1 MSILG
6 QAHRSLSGWLLLL
19 VLLCPTAIFAAD
31 EFTFELEEF
40 AKKAL
45 KMGGYAELKWE
56 HMDIN
61 QSSAFSLLNPV
72 HNLSSLD
79 RFSGSLQL
87 DGRYDQGISS
97 FNWRLKASAQQDN
110 IGWYDRSDV
119 YEAYG
124 SIKPTPLF
132 TGSIGKKSYKWGK
145 GYAWNPIGFIN
156 RRKDPNDP
164 DEALEGYITTEI
176 DLIKSYTGALRTA
189 ALTTVILPVWDDFND
204 DFGEVN
210 HLNLATKLYF
220 LFLDTD
226 IDLILYTGNSRSSR
240 YGLDFSKNMASNF
253 EIHGEWAY
261 VPRHRKVTLN
271 ENNSVVIQNTS
282 ATSYLLGLRYLSE
295 NELTSIIEFYHN
307 GAGYS
312 EDEMTR
318 FYQLIEDG
326 ANEGTLTGSRLLDK
340 ARELS
345 LKGYGRPQ
353 PGRDYIYARF
363 SQKEPFDIL
372 YFTPALTT
380 MINMKDQSYS
390 VMPELIYTGLTNW
403 ELRIRFSYFNG
414 GSSTE
419 YNEKLFS
426 NKLELRLRF
435 FF

>member
-1 MSILG
+1 MNC
-6 QAHRSLSGWLLLL
+6 ARNLSGWLLLL
-19 VLLCPTAIFAAD
+19 LLFCPTQIFAAD

-40 AKKAL
+40 EKKAL
-45 KMGGYAELKWE
+45 KFGGYAEIKWE

-72 HNLSSLD
+72 HNLSSFD
-79 RFSGSLQL
+79 RFSTSLQL

-97 FNWRLKASAQQDN
+97 FNWLLNAAAQQDD
-110 IGWYDRSDV
+110 IGWADTSDV
-119 YEAYG
+119 YEAYA
-124 SIKPTPLF
+124 SIKPTPHV

-145 GYAWNPIGFIN
+145 GYAWNPVGFIN

-164 DEALEGYITTEI
+164 EEALEGYITTEI
-176 DLIKSYTGALRTA
+176 DLIKSYAGALRTA

-204 DFGEVN
+204 DFGEIN
-210 HLNLATKLYF
+210 HLNLASKLYL

-240 YGLDFSKNMASNF
+240 YGLDFSRNLASNF

-261 VPRHRKVTLN
+261 VPRHRKVTLD
-271 ENNSVVIQNTS
+271 EDNSVVVQNTS
-282 ATSYLLGLRYLSE
+282 ATSYLLGLRYLSK
-295 NELTSIIEFYHN
+295 NDLTSIIEFYHN

-312 EDEMTR
+312 EDEITR
-318 FYQLIEDG
+318 FYQLVEDG
-326 ANEGTLTGSRLLDK
+326 ADEGTLTGSRFLDK

-353 PGRDYIYARF
+353 PGRDYINARF

-380 MINMKDQSYS
+380 MINLDDQSYS
-390 VMPELIYTGLTNW
+390 IMPELIYTGLTNF
-403 ELRIRFSYFNG
+403 ELRVRFSYFNG

-419 YNEKLFS
+419 YGEKLYS
-426 NKLELRLRF
+426 NKLELRLRYF
-435 FF
+435 F

>member
-6 QAHRSLSGWLLLL
+6 QAPRSLSGWLLLL
-19 VLLCPTAIFAAD
+19 LLLGPTTIFAAD

-40 AKKAL
+40 EKKPL
-45 KMGGYAELKWE
+45 KMGGYAEIKWE

-72 HNLSSLD
+72 HNLSTLD
-79 RFSGSLQL
+79 RFSTSLQL

-97 FNWRLKASAQQDN
+97 FNWILKAAAQQDN

-124 SIKPTPLF
+124 SIKPTPHV

-145 GYAWNPIGFIN
+145 GYAWNPVGFIN
-156 RRKDPNDP
+156 RKKDPNDP

-176 DLIKSYTGALRTA
+176 DLIKSYAGALRTA

-210 HLNLATKLYF
+210 HLNLAAKLYF

-240 YGLDFSKNMASNF
+240 YGLDFSRNMASNF

-261 VPRHRKVTLN
+261 VPRHRKVTLD
-271 ENNSVVIQNTS
+271 EDNSVVVQNTS

-326 ANEGTLTGSRLLDK
+326 ADEGTLTGSRLLDK

-380 MINMKDQSYS
+380 MINLEDQSYS

-403 ELRIRFSYFNG
+403 ELRVRFSYFNG
-414 GSSTE
+414 GGSTE
-419 YNEKLFS
+419 YGEKLFS
-426 NKLELRLRF
+426 NKLELRLRYF
-435 FF
+435 F

>member
-1 MSILG
+1 
-6 QAHRSLSGWLLLL
+6 
-19 VLLCPTAIFAAD
+19 
-31 EFTFELEEF
+31 
-40 AKKAL
+40 
-45 KMGGYAELKWE
+45 
-56 HMDIN
+56 
-61 QSSAFSLLNPV
+61 
-72 HNLSSLD
+72 
-79 RFSGSLQL
+79 
-87 DGRYDQGISS
+87 
-97 FNWRLKASAQQDN
+97 
-110 IGWYDRSDV
+110 
-119 YEAYG
+119 
-124 SIKPTPLF
+124 
-132 TGSIGKKSYKWGK
+132 
-145 GYAWNPIGFIN
+145 
-156 RRKDPNDP
+156 
-164 DEALEGYITTEI
+164 
-176 DLIKSYTGALRTA
+176 
-189 ALTTVILPVWDDFND
+189 
-204 DFGEVN
+204 
-210 HLNLATKLYF
+210 
-220 LFLDTD
+220 
-226 IDLILYTGNSRSSR
+226 
-240 YGLDFSKNMASNF
+240 
-253 EIHGEWAY
+253 

-271 ENNSVVIQNTS
+271 ENNSVVIQNIS

-326 ANEGTLTGSRLLDK
+326 ANEGTLTESRLLDK

-380 MINMKDQSYS
+380 MINLEDQSYS

>member
-6 QAHRSLSGWLLLL
+6 QARRSLSGWLLLL

-87 DGRYDQGISS
+87 DGRYDQGISN

-220 LFLDTD
+220 LFL
-226 IDLILYTGNSRSSR
+226 
-240 YGLDFSKNMASNF
+240 
-253 EIHGEWAY
+253 E
-261 VPRHRKVTLN
+261 VVKVKDMP
-271 ENNSVVIQNTS
+271 V
-282 ATSYLLGLRYLSE
+282 
-295 NELTSIIEFYHN
+295 
-307 GAGYS
+307 
-312 EDEMTR
+312 
-318 FYQLIEDG
+318 
-326 ANEGTLTGSRLLDK
+326 
-340 ARELS
+340 
-345 LKGYGRPQ
+345 RPH
-353 PGRDYIYARF
+353 
-363 SQKEPFDIL
+363 
-372 YFTPALTT
+372 
-380 MINMKDQSYS
+380 
-390 VMPELIYTGLTNW
+390 
-403 ELRIRFSYFNG
+403 
-414 GSSTE
+414 
-419 YNEKLFS
+419 
-426 NKLELRLRF
+426 
-435 FF
+435 